1 MPTQSSRGGAQ
12 FQPDLEP
19 LSPSDN
25 MTPMAA
31 DDPLRRL
38 VAAAVEG
45 DDAAVAQL
53 VRQTQPAVARIC
65 TLLGSGADVDD
76 LVQDT
81 YVRALRSLSGYRA
94 EAPVETWLLSIARRV
109 CADQVRRAQRDRRL
123 LDRLRQLPVSSP
135 PEAWSASYS
144 DASLIDSLDVDR
156 REAFVLTQ
164 LAGLELR
171 GGGRC
176 CLLSSGDDP
185 LPGGAGA
192 SRSAARRASRRSAV
206 DRRRHQAS
214 SGGAVAVNPS
224 IAALTSSSVGLAIGV
239 CTIQR

>member
-1 MPTQSSRGGAQ
+1 MPPSSN
-12 FQPDLEP
+12 PDLEP
-19 LSPSDN
+19 RSASDN

-45 DDAAVAQL
+45 DDAALAQL

-65 TLLGSGADVDD
+65 ALLGSGADVDD

-135 PEAWSASYS
+135 AEVWSASHS

-164 LAGLELR
+164 FAGLSYEEAAAVA
-171 GGGRC
+171 C
-176 CLLSSGDDP
+176 CPVGTIR
-185 LPGGAGA
+185 
-192 SRSAARRASRRSAV
+192 SRVARARADLQRAVRRAE
-206 DRRRHQAS
+206 
-214 SGGAVAVNPS
+214 
-224 IAALTSSSVGLAIGV
+224 AL
-239 CTIQR
+239 